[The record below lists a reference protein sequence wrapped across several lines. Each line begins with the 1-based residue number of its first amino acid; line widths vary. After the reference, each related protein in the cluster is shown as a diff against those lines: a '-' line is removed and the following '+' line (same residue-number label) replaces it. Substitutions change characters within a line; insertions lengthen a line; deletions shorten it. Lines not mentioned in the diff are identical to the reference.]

1 MLILLSRT
9 LVLLC
14 VMFSF
19 HAYADDGGTADEA
32 KAMSLRAADLLRQE
46 GPDKAF
52 PVFDAKDGPFHDR
65 DLYVMVYDQSG
76 KNVAHGANPVL
87 IGKQLLDLKDTDG
100 KLLIREFVA
109 IQDQG
114 FVDYKWPNPITKK
127 IDQKTT
133 YIVRVDNFLIGVGA
147 YK

>member
-1 MLILLSRT
+1 MSILLSRT

-14 VMFSF
+14 VLFSF
-19 HAYADDGGTADEA
+19 SAYAGDKGTADEA
-32 KAMSLRAADLLRQE
+32 KAMSLRAAEFLRQE

-65 DLYVMVYDQSG
+65 DLYVMVYDQTG

-109 IQDQG
+109 IQDQN

-133 YIVRVDNFLIGVGA
+133 YVVRVDNFLIGVGA